1 MGERTVVNARP
12 IKMTVVGDGTVGKTC
27 LLYSYSN
34 NSFPEEYVP
43 TIFDNLAKNVTV
55 DGMVFSLTLWDT
67 AGQEEYERLRPLSYP
82 KTDCFL
88 LCFAIDN
95 PASYANV
102 ELKWIPELRH
112 HCPRAAII
120 LVGTKSDLR
129 KEKSPNICISDT
141 EARKMKSKIRAN
153 AFIEC
158 SAKTQENLEQVFT
171 EAVRAV
177 MGSGKSQV
185 NRLCKYL

>member
-1 MGERTVVNARP
+1 MEERTAVNARP
-12 IKMTVVGDGTVGKTC
+12 LKITVVGDGTVGKTC

-129 KEKSPNICISDT
+129 KEKSPNICISEA

-153 AFIEC
+153 TFVEC
-158 SAKTQENLEQVFT
+158 SAKTQENLEKVFT

-185 NRLCKYL
+185 NRICKFL